1 MSPNA
6 DIAFTVPAAV
16 TSVVTT
22 PDPTR
27 DETLSA
33 DQLQAKYDPA
43 AKDGAWGE
51 HPMYRIAEWRDDVAG
66 KKTLLGYWSWVVAQF
81 ELRDAGA
88 KTKGE
93 KKAEKRADAEEKE
106 VEQLEAEDPGNQGS

>member
-1 MSPNA
+1 MSTNA
-6 DIAFTVPAAV
+6 DPAFTVPDAV
-16 TSVVTT
+16 TSVRTT

-43 AKDGAWGE
+43 AKDGAWAE
-51 HPMYRIAEWRDDVAG
+51 HPMYRMEEWREQVDG
-66 KKTLLGYWSWVVAQF
+66 KKTILGYWAWVVAQF
-81 ELRDAGA
+81 ELKEDGSMSKA
-88 KTKGE
+88 E
-93 KKAEKRADAEEKE
+93 KKAEKRAEAEEKE